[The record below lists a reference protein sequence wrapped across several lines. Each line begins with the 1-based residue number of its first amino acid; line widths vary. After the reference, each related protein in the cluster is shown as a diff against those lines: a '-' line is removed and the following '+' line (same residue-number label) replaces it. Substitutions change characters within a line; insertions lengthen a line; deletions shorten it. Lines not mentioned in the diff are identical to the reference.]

1 MKLQLIDIAIVALY
15 LLMMLMLGW
24 FLRKKARLNNESYL
38 MGGKKLPW
46 YLLGLSDAADMFDI
60 SGTMW
65 MVSLCFVYGLKSIW
79 IPWLW
84 PVFNQVINMMF
95 LAKWLRR
102 SNANTGAEWLATRF
116 GIKGT
121 GVKSSHNI
129 VVAFALIGC
138 LGFLAYGFIGLG
150 KFIEIFVPWNLVQPY
165 IPFHIAPQ
173 YVAHFYGIIFT
184 LFAMFY
190 SILGGMRSIVLG
202 DLIKY
207 IIMTVGCIAIAIIAV
222 IHLKGHSLNVPKGWS
237 NPFFGW
243 HLNLDWSGIVA
254 DANKKIAGDGYGLF
268 GLFFMMMLFKG
279 VFASLAGPAPNYD
292 MQKILSTRSPKEAS
306 KMTGF
311 VSIVLLPIRYL
322 MVIGL
327 TVLGLLYYNQLDLSD
342 GMGHTDFERILP
354 GAINSFLPVG
364 ILGLVL
370 TGLLGAFMGT
380 FSGTMNAAQ
389 AYIVNDIYLKY
400 INPNAPTKR
409 IIYMNYLSG
418 TIVVAIGVTLGFFT
432 KDVNSILQWIVSGL
446 YGGYIAA
453 NVFKWYWW
461 RFNANGFFWG
471 MLAGIAGAL
480 VFSHFFDGIQFLY
493 YFPVLFLISIA
504 GCLAG
509 TYSAP
514 PTETGVLKNF
524 YKTVRPWGFW
534 KPIHQMVINED
545 PSFVANKRFKLDM
558 FNVVLGIIA
567 QLCLTILPMYV
578 VLWMKLPLL
587 LTVSIL
593 AIIIIILKKTWWNK
607 LEN

>member
-1 MKLQLIDIAIVALY
+1 MKLQPIDIAIVVLY

-24 FLRKKARLNNESYL
+24 FLRKKARRNKESYL

-84 PVFNQVINMMF
+84 PVFNQVFNMMF

-102 SNANTGAEWLATRF
+102 SNSDTGAEWLATRF
-116 GIKGT
+116 GLKGK
-121 GVKSSHNI
+121 GVTSSHSV

-138 LGFLAYGFIGLG
+138 LGFLAYGFMGLG
-150 KFIEIFVPWNLVQPY
+150 KFIEIFVPFNLIQPY

-207 IIMTVGCIAIAIIAV
+207 IIMTVGCVAIAIIAFL
-222 IHLKGHSLNVPKGWS
+222 HLQGHSLNVPSGWS
-237 NPFFGW
+237 NPFFSW
-243 HLNLDWSGIVA
+243 HLNLNWSGIVA
-254 DANKKIAGDGYGLF
+254 DANKKIADDGFGLF

-279 VFASLAGPAPNYD
+279 VFSSLAGPAPNYD
-292 MQKILSTRSPKEAS
+292 MQKILSTKSPKEAS

-322 MVIGL
+322 MIIGL
-327 TVLGLLYYNQLDLSD
+327 TVLALLYYNQLDLSD

-400 INPNAPTKR
+400 INPNAPNKKV
-409 IIYMNYLSG
+409 IYMNYLSG
-418 TIVVAIGVTLGFFT
+418 ILVVATGVVLGFFT

-446 YGGYIAA
+446 YGGYIAS

-480 VFSHFFDGIQFLY
+480 VFSRFFDGIQFLY

-504 GCLAG
+504 GCLLG

-514 PTETGVLKNF
+514 PTETAVLKNF
-524 YKTVRPWGFW
+524 YRTVRPWGFW
-534 KPIHQMVINED
+534 KPIHQLVVNDD

-558 FNVVLGIIA
+558 FNVALGIVA

-587 LTVSIL
+587 VTVIIL
-593 AIIIIILKKTWWNK
+593 AIIMIILKKTWWNK
-607 LEN
+607 LED

>member
-15 LLMMLMLGW
+15 LIMMLMLGW

-150 KFIEIFVPWNLVQPY
+150 KFIEIFVPFNLIQPY

-268 GLFFMMMLFKG
+268 GLLFMMMLFKG

-514 PTETGVLKNF
+514 PTETEVLKNF

-534 KPIHQMVINED
+534 KPIYQMVINED